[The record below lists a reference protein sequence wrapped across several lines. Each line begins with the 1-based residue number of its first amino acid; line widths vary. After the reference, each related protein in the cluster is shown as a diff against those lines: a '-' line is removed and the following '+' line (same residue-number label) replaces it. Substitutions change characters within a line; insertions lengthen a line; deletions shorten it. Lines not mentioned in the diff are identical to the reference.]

1 MVLAGVGDMKR
12 YDNTKIPQGLSSSE
26 SFIGTMSAASMQVDN
41 HQAKGDVLSL
51 TTVAKPG
58 TNISYGVVA
67 AYAKESTSTNPIINV
82 TTNYDGK
89 TVSYNINVN
98 EVDPNHASRLEMF
111 ALCAYADDVGI
122 GDKSTFGTYQ
132 TLQTYQEMAKYN
144 GYISSDSEGD
154 TLEQFKN
161 EKLNWVNMSHQ
172 VMDLLY
178 KCNDLAQY
186 NNGISIMNLFAK
198 YSKVE

>member
-1 MVLAGVGDMKR
+1 MVLAGVGDMKK
-12 YDNTKIPQGLSSSE
+12 YDSTKIPQGLISSE
-26 SFIGTMSAASMQVDN
+26 SFIGTMSAASTQVEN
-41 HQAKGDVLSL
+41 QAKGDFLSI
-51 TTVAKPG
+51 TMVPKPG

-67 AYAKESTSTNPIINV
+67 AYAKESTSKNPIINV

-98 EVDPNHASRLEMF
+98 EVDPNQASRLEMF
-111 ALCAYADDVGI
+111 ALCAYADDVGT

-132 TLQTYQEMAKYN
+132 TLRTYQEMAKYN

-161 EKLNWVNMSHQ
+161 AKSNWVNMSQ
-172 VMDLLY
+172 KVMDLLY

-186 NNGISIMNLFAK
+186 NKGMSIMNLFSD
-198 YSKVE
+198 YPKVV

>member
-1 MVLAGVGDMKR
+1 MVLAGVGDMKK
-12 YDNTKIPQGLSSSE
+12 YDNTKIPKGLSSSE
-26 SFIGTMSAASMQVDN
+26 SFIRTMSAASTLVEN
-41 HQAKGDVLSL
+41 QAKGDALSI
-51 TTVAKPG
+51 TMVEKPG

-67 AYAKESTSTNPIINV
+67 TYAKKSTSQNPIINV
-82 TTNYDGK
+82 TTNYDAK
-89 TVSYNINVN
+89 TISYNIKVN

-111 ALCAYADDVGI
+111 ALCAYADDVGT

-132 TLQTYQEMAKYN
+132 TLRTYQEMAQYN
-144 GYISSDSEGD
+144 GNISSDSEGD

-161 EKLNWVNMSHQ
+161 EKSNWSNMGRQ

-186 NNGISIMNLFAK
+186 NKGISIMDLFDD
-198 YSKVE
+198 YPKVK